1 MKTNYQLELDRIIE
15 ENRSHGKV
23 PTLLLHSCCGPC
35 SSYVVTYL
43 NAYFQVIVL
52 YYNPNIF
59 PEEEYE
65 HRLSEQARLLKEL
78 HVPLL
83 TVPYDHQEFLSRVEG
98 LEKEPEGGARC
109 EVCFRLRLKKTYETA
124 RREGFEYY
132 CTTLTVSPHKNA
144 AVINRVG
151 QQMTEEETGTV
162 LWLPSDFK
170 KRDGYK
176 RSIELSRQYDLYR
189 QEYCGCEFALDP
201 AGKKADAD

>member
-1 MKTNYQLELDRIIE
+1 MNTNYQLMLDQIIE

-43 NAYFQVIVL
+43 KDYFSVTVL
-52 YYNPNIF
+52 YYNPNIY
-59 PEEEYE
+59 PEEEYD

-78 HVPLL
+78 QVPLL
-83 TVPYDHQEFLSRVEG
+83 AVPYNHQEFLDQVKG
-98 LEKEPEGGARC
+98 LEGEPEGGARC
-109 EVCFRLRLKKTYETA
+109 EVCFRLRLRKTYETA
-124 RREGFEYY
+124 LQEGYDYY

-151 QQMTEEETGTV
+151 QQMTEEGQRNV

-189 QEYCGCEFALDP
+189 QDYCGCEFAH
-201 AGKKADAD
+201 